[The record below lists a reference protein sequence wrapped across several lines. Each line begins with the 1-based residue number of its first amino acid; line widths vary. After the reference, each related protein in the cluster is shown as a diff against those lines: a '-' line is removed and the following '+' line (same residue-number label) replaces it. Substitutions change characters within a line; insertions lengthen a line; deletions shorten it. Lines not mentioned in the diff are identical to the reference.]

1 MADLGITSPADL
13 IDLKQ
18 YPITQPKSA
27 EYQKLISHC
36 REQLG
41 KLGACVLPQFI
52 TKEATLAMAREAA
65 RLAPLAYHNTL
76 TGNAYLTENE
86 DGFDKEH
93 PRKATATTALGAVAY
108 DQIEPEAL
116 VRQIYEWDTLM
127 HFLRDALSKEKLF
140 RYADPMGGLN
150 IAVMKEGDH
159 LRWHFDQTDFVTTI
173 LLQASKAG
181 GEYEFVP
188 HIRTAIN
195 ENYKHVKAILNGSN
209 EGVIKLE
216 IEPGSLVLFEGRNS
230 LHRVTPIEGDVP
242 RYIALFGYD
251 TRPDVVSSDYLR
263 QIRYGRTK

>member
-1 MADLGITSPADL
+1 MADLHISSPADL
-13 IDLKQ
+13 IDLEQ
-18 YPITQPKSA
+18 YPITDPESDK
-27 EYQKLISHC
+27 YQKLVNHC

-52 TKEATLAMAREAA
+52 TKAATLSMAKEAEK
-65 RLAPLAYHNTL
+65 LAPLAYHNTL
-76 TGNAYLTENE
+76 TGNAYLTEDE
-86 DGFDKEH
+86 KDFDAEH

-108 DQIEPEAL
+108 DQIAPEAL
-116 VRQIYEWDTLM
+116 VRQLYEWNTLM
-127 HFLRDALSKEKLF
+127 HFLRDALGKEKLY

-150 IAVMKEGDH
+150 IAVMKDGDH

-181 GEYEFVP
+181 GEYEFIP
-188 HIRTAIN
+188 NIRNTIN
-195 ENYKHVKAILNGSN
+195 ENYKHVKAVLNGSK

-216 IEPGSLVLFEGRNS
+216 IEPGALVLFEGRNS
-230 LHRVTPIEGDVP
+230 LHRVTPIEGDLP